1 MVWTANDIP
10 DQTDRTAVVTGANSG
25 IGFHTA
31 AQLAAKGAH
40 VVLACRN
47 LEKANAA
54 IAEIT
59 NEHPAARCTAMHL
72 DLSQLAS
79 VRAFAADALQT
90 LPNIDLLI
98 NNAGVMIP
106 PKTLTEDGFE
116 LQFATNHLGHF
127 ALTALL
133 SPNILNTT
141 GSRIVTVSSNA
152 HRWAKVNFEDLQ
164 RSRFYVPWDA
174 YGQSKLA
181 NLLFAYELD
190 RRLTDQGHP
199 TLSIAAHPGYTS
211 TNIGKHSLF
220 VEFATKWVAQNTLRG
235 ALTTL
240 RAATDPQAK
249 GGSYWGPKY
258 FMQMAGPPI
267 EVQSTRRSHRTDDA
281 ALLWTVSESLAGVHF
296 LSR

>member
-1 MVWTANDIP
+1 MAWTANDIP
-10 DQTDRTAVVTGANSG
+10 DQTNRTAIVTGANSG

-31 AQLAAKGAH
+31 LQLAAKGAH
-40 VVLACRN
+40 VVLACRD
-47 LEKANAA
+47 LEKADDA
-54 IAEIT
+54 IEAIRAH
-59 NEHPAARCTAMHL
+59 HPSAQCSAMRL

-79 VRAFAADALQT
+79 VRAFSKIALDAL
-90 LPNIDLLI
+90 PHIDLLI

-133 SPNILNTT
+133 SPNILNTA

-152 HRWAKVNFEDLQ
+152 HRWAKMNFDDLQ

-190 RRLTDQGHP
+190 RRLTAKGHT

-220 VEFATKWVAQNTLRG
+220 VKLATKWVAQDTLRG

-240 RAATDPQAK
+240 RAATDPDAL

-258 FMQMAGPPI
+258 LMQMAGPPI
-267 EVQSTRRSHRTDDA
+267 EVQSTRRSHRTDHA
-281 ALLWTVSESLAGVHF
+281 AQLWTASESLTGVHF
-296 LSR
+296 LSH